1 MKKSESKEIVELMQT
16 QFPKFSKIT
25 LCMVRNPQYG
35 VDYSAAAKRLL
46 NKQKPKVRKAPDKKK
61 LTVRVS
67 QSLYDELKAKAGDR
81 SCQELIEKII
91 SEAIGGENGSDS
103 G

>member
-1 MKKSESKEIVELMQT
+1 MKNSESKEIVELMQT
-16 QFPKFSKIT
+16 QFPKFSKIA

-46 NKQKPKVRKAPDKKK
+46 NKQKPKVRKAPDRKK

-67 QSLYDELKAKAGDR
+67 QSLYAELKAKAGDGT
-81 SCQELIEKII
+81 CQELIEKII
-91 SEAIGGENGSDS
+91 SEAIGGAHDLNS